1 MTKQLNNEH
10 VWKLRDLAQAKLMAE
25 REATCTWTEDNVGAY
40 NSACGEFFEF
50 TEDHNEGGPAEN
62 GALFCQYCGK
72 KIVVVAYMPE
82 SEDDD
87 E

>member
-25 REATCTWTEDNVGAY
+25 REATCTWTEDNEGVY
-40 NSACGEFFEF
+40 NSACGEAFEF
-50 TEDHNEGGPAEN
+50 NEGGPEEN
-62 GALFCQYCGK
+62 NMLFCCYCGK
-72 KIVVVAYMPE
+72 KIMVKKYVE
-82 SEDDD
+82 SEDSN